1 MKDSIIQKQNEVIDQ
16 IEIWEYY
23 VSMLSVYNK
32 SEINQHALKC
42 MNEILKD
49 ELVLNND
56 KPFKWFYCIVFYL
69 NNGFQHLN
77 LMVHRFWNSRLNTH
91 KIPTL
96 IERHEN
102 QHMSISYK
110 IGDEPL
116 QYNTYVLGNIET
128 EYEMHQK

>member
-1 MKDSIIQKQNEVIDQ
+1 MKDSILQKQNEVIDQ
-16 IEIWEYY
+16 TEIWEYY
-23 VSMLSVYNK
+23 VSMLSIYNK
-32 SEINQHALKC
+32 SEISQHALKC
-42 MNEILKD
+42 MKEILKD

-56 KPFKWFYCIVFYL
+56 KPLRWFYCIVFYL

-77 LMVHRFWNSRLNTH
+77 LMVHRFWNSRLSPH

-96 IERHEN
+96 IEKPHN

-116 QYNTYVLGNIET
+116 QNDIYISGNIET
-128 EYEMHQK
+128 EYAAHQK